1 MEKTK
6 HSKWELARYLI
17 DAKKCV
23 DSIQY
28 ASENMQHL
36 ANLGMREQINEKRRQ
51 FYINCGVIIDKAYDK
66 NQKKAL
72 KNNEPLIESILYER
86 DKNQAHK
93 DYDYQT
99 KKHVSLLEMIEEM
112 KQQLECVRTKCE
124 SVLPAVITLDYVTH
138 DKVWFRI
145 VNGITPEKEEEILA
159 SKHPLYKL
167 NVPEGET
174 ILTREVFQDTED
186 YKRIRENGENNYA
199 VEMKNGLNSFEGLQ
213 NRQDSIIKINLMYGL
228 DAWVTLTKESVGKI
242 KKLQELGVFDVYERF
257 SIPEDMDEK
266 TSKKLYEIL
275 KQGG

>member
-93 DYDYQT
+93 GRGGYRLCKGGWLAHRSEPLYAYHLPHQSR
-99 KKHVSLLEMIEEM
+99 KRRAYYEPCGIERASG
-112 KQQLECVRTKCE
+112 KI
-124 SVLPAVITLDYVTH
+124 LPAD
-138 DKVWFRI
+138 R
-145 VNGITPEKEEEILA
+145 P
-159 SKHPLYKL
+159 SP
-167 NVPEGET
+167 P
-174 ILTREVFQDTED
+174 
-186 YKRIRENGENNYA
+186 
-199 VEMKNGLNSFEGLQ
+199 
-213 NRQDSIIKINLMYGL
+213 
-228 DAWVTLTKESVGKI
+228 
-242 KKLQELGVFDVYERF
+242 
-257 SIPEDMDEK
+257 
-266 TSKKLYEIL
+266 
-275 KQGG
+275 